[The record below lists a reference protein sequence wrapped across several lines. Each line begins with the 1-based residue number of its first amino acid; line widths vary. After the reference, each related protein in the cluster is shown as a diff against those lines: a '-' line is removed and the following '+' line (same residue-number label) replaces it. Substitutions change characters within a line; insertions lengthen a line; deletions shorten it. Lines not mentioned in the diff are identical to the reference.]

1 MSDRNIKAS
10 TFWMFGAILAF
21 SLTAVAG
28 REAIT
33 MPDVN
38 GLEKSLS
45 ISQLV
50 FFRNVI
56 GLGVILLLLA
66 LNYFRKSE
74 VSLKSQNLKLH
85 ISRNITHFL
94 GQWCWFYGLAILPL
108 AQVFA
113 IEFTVPI
120 WTAIFAGIL
129 LKERLSLARIIALTL
144 GFAGVLL
151 ILRPGYSTIEW
162 ASWVVLF
169 SAIFY
174 ALSHTLTKRIS
185 GYDGALTILLY
196 MHLIQLP
203 LALLL
208 VVFDFA
214 WPQGIVWLYVVLTA
228 IAAMSAHYC
237 MAKALSYSD
246 AMVVM
251 PMDFLRLPLIALVGY
266 LFYQEQIDLWLF
278 AGALMMLLGNMLSL
292 KESAKTADS

>member
-1 MSDRNIKAS
+1 MNDRDIKAS

-33 MPDVN
+33 MPEVG
-38 GLEKSLS
+38 GLDKSLS

-56 GLGVILLLLA
+56 GLGVILLLLSFHY
-66 LNYFRKSE
+66 LRKGQ
-74 VSLKSQNLKLH
+74 VTLKSRYLKLH
-85 ISRNITHFL
+85 IGRNITHFL

-120 WTAIFAGIL
+120 WTAIFAGFL
-129 LKERLSLARIIALTL
+129 LKERLTPARIVALVL

-151 ILRPGYSTIEW
+151 ILRPGYTTIEW

-174 ALSHTLTKRIS
+174 SLSHTLTKRIS

-208 VVFDFA
+208 VIFDFA
-214 WPQGIVWLYVVLTA
+214 WPQVIVWVYVVLTA

-278 AGALMMLLGNMLSL
+278 VGAFMMLLGNMLSL
-292 KESAKTADS
+292 KESAKAADS